1 MKFSNLKYTIL
12 ISFTIFFINCSNKKT
27 NYEQKVEP
35 PIAACDIAWSLFTF
49 KQDTAITIYTSKG
62 SIIKIHPNTFIHTN
76 GSGVTDQIVI
86 KFREM
91 HTASD
96 IFKSGIPM
104 SIDSS
109 RDAFLQ
115 SGGMF
120 EIRAFDSNEELSIAN
135 GKTIEVELASF
146 RPADGYSLYH
156 LKDNK
161 NWNVQDTFMSQKN
174 ERKIF
179 RLKKVLNF
187 IKKPFSS
194 NTPNNNNI
202 FEIVANLNEAPYVK
216 PFVNQKWKVAE
227 GTAPSTLENYMRVS
241 WDDVVIKRQSKTSNV
256 YNLTF
261 TKTYTTEKIGEQ
273 TKSITLKASP
283 VILGSN
289 DSLNNVNELAFNKQI
304 EAYEQSLKL
313 MKEEEVR
320 IKAEADMIS
329 SFRIK
334 QMGIWNIDKV
344 LKMNDLVTVSLN
356 FDFEKQLEPII
367 NKIKLFVLHE
377 DDNSVIYYLPSDWKN
392 VRLSKTRRN
401 SLIAVLPGNKTAVV
415 NASEVIA
422 KLQTGGSSFD
432 FNTKI
437 ENFTGIRN

>member
-12 ISFTIFFINCSNKKT
+12 VSFTIFFISCSNKKT

-35 PIAACDIAWSLFTF
+35 PIAASDIAWSLFTF
-49 KQDTAITIYTSKG
+49 KQDTAITIHTSKG

-76 GSGVTDQIVI
+76 GSAVTNQIVV

-91 HTASD
+91 HTALE

-109 RDAFLQ
+109 RGSFLQ
-115 SGGMF
+115 SGGML
-120 EIRAFDSNEELSIAN
+120 EIRAFDNKEELTIAN
-135 GKTIEVELASF
+135 GKSIGVELASF
-146 RPADGYSLYH
+146 KPADGYSLFH
-156 LKDNK
+156 LNDNK
-161 NWNVQDTFMSQKN
+161 SWNVLDTFTTIKN
-174 ERKIF
+174 DRK
-179 RLKKVLNF
+179 VSALNEILSF
-187 IKKPFSS
+187 ISRPFVPNHS
-194 NTPNNNNI
+194 NTNNV
-202 FEIVANLNEAPYVK
+202 FEIVANLQEAPHVK
-216 PFVNQKWKVAE
+216 PFVKQKWKILE
-227 GTAPSTLENYMRVS
+227 GTDPSALENYMRVS

-261 TKTYTTEKIGEQ
+261 TKTYTTEGVGEQ

-283 VILGSN
+283 VLLGLN
-289 DSLNNVNELAFNKQI
+289 DSIYNFSELAFNKQI

-356 FDFEKQLEPII
+356 FDFEKQLDPII

-401 SLIAVLPGNKTAVV
+401 SLVAVLPGNKTAVV